1 MHMVHHTKW
10 IGLSLALH
18 LTVAAGLS
26 VVAARNAERTPK
38 TIMVL
43 LDSLDSADLSP
54 LPTRQGAVRPVVRA
68 AIPDRPTVPAATKPE
83 TATSESVTHALQ
95 PVMPSSTIPSQST
108 NQKQDRVASKI
119 APEQIPAVSNQFAP
133 VSSKPQPAQAAA
145 SEGRPT
151 QEKAQQRYLKE
162 HFIYIRDL
170 ITQQLV
176 YPPMA
181 RKMGWS
187 GKTVVSFIIAED
199 GTVHNIRVAES
210 SGFTILDKNAVEA
223 VRTVAPF
230 PRPPIRA
237 EIVVP
242 INFKMMK

>member
-1 MHMVHHTKW
+1 MLHHTKW

-43 LDSLDSADLSP
+43 LDSLDSPDLSP
-54 LPTRQGAVRPVVRA
+54 LPTRQTTVRPVVRA
-68 AIPDRPTVPAATKPE
+68 AVPAATKPD
-83 TATSESVTHALQ
+83 TATSKPAPHALQ
-95 PVMPSSTIPSQST
+95 PVMPSSTIPSKSLEQ
-108 NQKQDRVASKI
+108 NQDKAVSNI
-119 APEQIPAVSNQFAP
+119 VPEQTPAVSNRPAP
-133 VSSKPQPAQAAA
+133 VSSIQQPAQVAA

-162 HFIYIRDL
+162 HFIYIREL
-170 ITQQLV
+170 ITKQLA

-187 GKTVVSFIIAED
+187 GKTAVTFIIAED
-199 GTVHNIRVAES
+199 GTVHNIRVTES
-210 SGFTILDKNAVEA
+210 SGFTILDKSAVEA

>member
-1 MHMVHHTKW
+1 MLHQTKW

-18 LTVAAGLS
+18 LTVAAGLT

-43 LDSLDSADLSP
+43 LDSLDSPDLSP

-68 AIPDRPTVPAATKPE
+68 TVPDRPAVPAATKPE
-83 TATSESVTHALQ
+83 TATSKPLPHALQ
-95 PVMPSSTIPSQST
+95 PVMPSSTTPSQSPKQ
-108 NQKQDRVASKI
+108 NQDKPVSKI
-119 APEQIPAVSNQFAP
+119 VPEQITAVSNQSTP
-133 VSSKPQPAQAAA
+133 VSSIQQPAQAAA
-145 SEGRPT
+145 SEGRPP

-170 ITQQLV
+170 ITKQLV

-187 GKTVVSFIIAED
+187 GKTVVTFIITED
-199 GTVHNIRVAES
+199 GTVHNIRVTES
-210 SGFTILDKNAVEA
+210 SGFTILDKNAVET

-230 PRPPIRA
+230 PRPPVRA

-242 INFKMMK
+242 INFKMMQ

>member
-1 MHMVHHTKW
+1 MLHHTKW

-26 VVAARNAERTPK
+26 AVAARNAVRTPK

-43 LDSLDSADLSP
+43 LDSLDSPDLLP
-54 LPTRQGAVRPVVRA
+54 IPTRQGAVRPVVRA
-68 AIPDRPTVPAATKPE
+68 AVPDRPAVPAATKPE
-83 TATSESVTHALQ
+83 TATSEPLTHALQ
-95 PVMPSSTIPSQST
+95 PVMPNSTIPSQST
-108 NQKQDRVASKI
+108 DQNQDRAVSKI
-119 APEQIPAVSNQFAP
+119 APEQIPTVSNRSVPA
-133 VSSKPQPAQAAA
+133 SSAQQAAQAAA

-151 QEKAQQRYLKE
+151 QEKTQQRYLKE

-170 ITQQLV
+170 ITKQLV

-187 GKTVVSFIIAED
+187 GKTVVTFIIAED
-199 GTVHNIRVAES
+199 GTVHNIRVTEP